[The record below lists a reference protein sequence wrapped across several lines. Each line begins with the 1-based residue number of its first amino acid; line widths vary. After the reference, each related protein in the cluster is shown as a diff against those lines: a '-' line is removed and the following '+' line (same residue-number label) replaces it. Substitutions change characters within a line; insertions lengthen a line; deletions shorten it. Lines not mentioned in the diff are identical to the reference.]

1 VPSAEILSH
10 RSSGLAKTVPPVA
23 LAGLA
28 RSFLSTSEAG
38 YTHGWDRNV
47 VQARGEIAG
56 NVTVVKKRKMEE
68 K

>member
-1 VPSAEILSH
+1 
-10 RSSGLAKTVPPVA
+10 VA

-38 YTHGWDRNV
+38 YSHGWDRNV